1 MIVHLDRDENCQAIC
16 LKEKACQFARQYLEY
31 MCLKFHICVTNY
43 QMKTTDTYMKG
54 CYVNIVDVIVR
65 DKDLK
70 KVPILETQN
79 GY

>member
-1 MIVHLDRDENCQAIC
+1 MIVHLNRDENCPAIC

-31 MCLKFHICVTNY
+31 MCFKSHFCVTNY

-54 CYVNIVDVIVR
+54 CYVNIVDAILR

-70 KVPILETQN
+70 KCQYL
-79 GY
+79 